1 MDVSK
6 FPKLN
11 ECMERIEQ
19 RVSVR
24 QGLLVP
30 DGEDQIV
37 RLRRDRMWRILSRAG
52 RRRVSGRSG
61 RNMDRNSLVSLV

>member
-11 ECMERIEQ
+11 EWMERIEQ

-37 RLRRDRMWRILSRAG
+37 RLRRDPDVEDPFKGWVQKGQREIREKHGS
-52 RRRVSGRSG
+52 
-61 RNMDRNSLVSLV
+61 